1 MTQMTQSF
9 KASTCTGA
17 SFLGHL
23 GHQKTMTQMT
33 QSMPAG
39 GHAGAN
45 LKPWP
50 KWPKWPKACGPAA
63 PGHKAKIAEGEG
75 VGPSAKG
82 QQKRSVHEQFFFLQ
96 NFYFLL

>member
-33 QSMPAG
+33 QMTQSMPAS

-45 LKPWP
+45 LK
-50 KWPKWPKACGPAA
+50 
-63 PGHKAKIAEGEG
+63 
-75 VGPSAKG
+75 
-82 QQKRSVHEQFFFLQ
+82 R
-96 NFYFLL
+96 